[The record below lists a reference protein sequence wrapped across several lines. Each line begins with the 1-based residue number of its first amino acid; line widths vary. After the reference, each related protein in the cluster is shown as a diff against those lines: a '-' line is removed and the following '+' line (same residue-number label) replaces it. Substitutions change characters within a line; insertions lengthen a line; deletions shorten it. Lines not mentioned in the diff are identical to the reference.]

1 VSRSTGRLD
10 IACVNVTF
18 IEEAKEVMNMALT
31 RDFQNTVA
39 DRVERDPALA
49 NVLLDESATPF
60 LSGEPQTA
68 RFILR
73 DLVNATLG
81 FGLA

>member
-1 VSRSTGRLD
+1 
-10 IACVNVTF
+10 
-18 IEEAKEVMNMALT
+18 
-31 RDFQNTVA
+31 
-39 DRVERDPALA
+39 VEYAERAPALA
-49 NVLLDESATPF
+49 EALLDVSATPF

>member
-1 VSRSTGRLD
+1 
-10 IACVNVTF
+10 
-18 IEEAKEVMNMALT
+18 MALSI
-31 RDFQNTVA
+31 DFQNTVA

-49 NVLLDESATPF
+49 KVLLDESATPF

-73 DLVNATLG
+73 HLVNATLG
-81 FGLA
+81 DRRQLDLPVGRNN

>member
-1 VSRSTGRLD
+1 
-10 IACVNVTF
+10 
-18 IEEAKEVMNMALT
+18 MALI
-31 RDFQNTVA
+31 RDFQNTIA
-39 DRVERDPALA
+39 ARVERAPALA
-49 NVLLDESATPF
+49 EALLDVLATPF

>member
-1 VSRSTGRLD
+1 
-10 IACVNVTF
+10 
-18 IEEAKEVMNMALT
+18 MALT

-39 DRVERDPALA
+39 ARVERAPALA
-49 NVLLDESATPF
+49 KALLDESATPF
-60 LSGEPQTA
+60 LSEPQTA

-73 DLVNATLG
+73 DLVNATLD